1 MKNKIVTSMTLAGL
15 IGFAALSPA
24 VAEGT
29 IDDIESL
36 KLQVQRLEEQ
46 NQQLMSRVSELE
58 KIQQQSS
65 SSPAVTDEHIEAQV
79 SKILRHKEKEHL
91 GVEDFDHM
99 INKYVYFKGL
109 IEVEASAGEDFEG
122 AGESNF
128 ELPTVE
134 LGFVGKMTDWTSAHL
149 TILYEEGGDDKVL
162 IDDAHIILGNTEK
175 FPLYLNAGRLYI
187 PFGNFKSNMIS
198 DPLTL
203 EIAETQETALQVGFE
218 ASGAYGSVFAF
229 NGDTNEGGGDSQ
241 VEQFGANLGYK
252 FKKERFSLDVGVS
265 YINSMGDSDGLSK
278 ILKEE
283 NMLEADYVDGFGA
296 YSIAA
301 IGPVSLIG
309 EYITALDDFGD
320 EDNNQPMAFNIEAGY
335 TFGISGIES
344 TIAVAYQG
352 TDDMAGHL
360 PESRIL
366 GSFGIGIFEGTT
378 LSFEY
383 AHDEDYDQ
391 AEGGTDESAD
401 AFTAQLAYEF

>member
-1 MKNKIVTSMTLAGL
+1 MTLAGL
-15 IGFAALSPA
+15 IGFVALSPA

-29 IDDIESL
+29 VDDIESL
-36 KLQVQRLEEQ
+36 KLQVQSLVER

-65 SSPAVTDEHIEAQV
+65 SSPVVTDEHIEAQV

-99 INKYVYFKGL
+99 INKYVYFNGL
-109 IEVEASAGEDFEG
+109 VEVEASAGKDFEG

-128 ELPTVE
+128 ELSTVE
-134 LGFVGKMTDWTSAHL
+134 LGFVGKMTNWANAHL

-175 FPLYLNAGRLYI
+175 FPLYLNAGRLYV

-218 ASGAYGSVFAF
+218 VSGAYGSVFAF
-229 NGDTNEGGGDSQ
+229 NGDTNEGGGDSGI
-241 VEQFGANLGYK
+241 EQFGANLGYK
-252 FKKERFSLDVGVS
+252 FKQERFSLDVGGS

-278 ILKEE
+278 ILQEE
-283 NMLEADYVDGFGA
+283 DMLEADYVDGFGA
-296 YSIAA
+296 YAIAA
-301 IGPVSLIG
+301 IGSVSLIG

-335 TFGISGIES
+335 TFGISSIES
-344 TIAVAYQG
+344 TIAVAYQR

-391 AEGGTDESAD
+391 AEGGTDESTD